1 MPSKLLTAV
10 VCLAMSV
17 MAVSGAQVPGWPA
30 PKAPAIPEADG
41 YVAIP
46 GAAMAPS
53 AAVTY
58 RAVLD
63 ATRNGRTPAT
73 LVPAVNAAGGI
84 LNDLVA
90 AGVPATNARLAVVFH
105 GAALDGI
112 LNDAS
117 FRAKF
122 KAANPNLK
130 VLAALKKM
138 GVELFVCGQ
147 NLAADHNDPKLLSPD
162 VTVASDAF
170 LVLIS
175 YQNRGYALMPF

>member
-1 MPSKLLTAV
+1 MKRLV
-10 VCLAMSV
+10 MMVCLAMGMGAS
-17 MAVSGAQVPGWPA
+17 SGAQERAWPA
-30 PKAPAIPEADG
+30 AQAPAIPDADG

-46 GAAMAPS
+46 GAAVAPS
-53 AAVTY
+53 PTVTY

-63 ATRNGRTPAT
+63 ATRNGKTAAT
-73 LVPAVNAAGGI
+73 LIPAVNAAGSI

-90 AGVPATNARLAVVFH
+90 AGVPTTNAKLAVVFH

-112 LNDAS
+112 LNEAA

-122 KAANPNLK
+122 NANNPNLR

-147 NLAADHNDPKLLSPD
+147 NLAADHIDPRTLSPD

-170 LVLIS
+170 LVLIT
-175 YQNRGYALMPF
+175 YQNKGYALMPF